1 MAAGQARLS
10 PREWLDDLRRRQ
22 LVRPASELAT
32 TPSLAESGLPE
43 LDRVCRGGLPRGRIS
58 EVVITA
64 GGGATV
70 LYALLATA
78 SGRGEVAALVDP
90 VDGFVAASA
99 VHAGVDLERLLWV
112 RPRGWKAAL
121 RTAEVILET
130 GGFGLLVVDLWVSSG
145 RSLRDS
151 CRATCPR
158 QGERGLESLIP
169 SGGWL
174 RLDKCARETQ
184 TVVVVLSACRTVLT
198 GSSLVL
204 EVQADPA
211 RWGGRGVR
219 FLEGIELSFR
229 LRRKRY

>member
-1 MAAGQARLS
+1 MVAGQARLS

-22 LVRPASELAT
+22 LVRPASELMG
-32 TPSLAESGLPE
+32 TPPLVGSGLPE

-64 GGGATV
+64 GGGATI
-70 LYALLATA
+70 LYAVLAAA
-78 SGRGEVAALVDP
+78 SGRGEVVALVDP
-90 VDGFVAASA
+90 ADGFVAASA

-112 RPRGWKAAL
+112 RPRGWKAAM

-130 GGFGLLVVDLWVSSG
+130 GGFGLLVVDLWV
-145 RSLRDS
+145 RPATAATVPVAIRDS
-151 CRATCPR
+151 YDRR
-158 QGERGLESLIP
+158 ELLSLIP
-169 SGGWL
+169 SGSWV
-174 RLDKCARETQ
+174 RLNKCARETQ
-184 TVVVVLSACRTVLT
+184 TVVVVLSARRTVLT

-211 RWGGRGVR
+211 RWAGRGVR

-229 LRRKRY
+229 LRRMRY

>member
-1 MAAGQARLS
+1 MAPGHVCLS

-22 LVRPASELAT
+22 LVRPASELMG
-32 TPSLAESGLPE
+32 TPSLVGSGLPE

-70 LYALLATA
+70 LYAVLAAA

-90 VDGFVAASA
+90 ADGFVAASA

-121 RTAEVILET
+121 HTAEVILET
-130 GGFGLLVVDLWVSSG
+130 GGFGLLVVDLWV
-145 RSLRDS
+145 RP
-151 CRATCPR
+151 ATAATVPVA
-158 QGERGLESLIP
+158 S
-169 SGGWL
+169 WV
-174 RLDKCARETQ
+174 RLDKCVRETQ
-184 TVVVVLSACRTVLT
+184 TVVVVLSARRTVLT

-211 RWGGRGVR
+211 RWAGRGVR

-229 LRRKRY
+229 LRRRRYSSAE